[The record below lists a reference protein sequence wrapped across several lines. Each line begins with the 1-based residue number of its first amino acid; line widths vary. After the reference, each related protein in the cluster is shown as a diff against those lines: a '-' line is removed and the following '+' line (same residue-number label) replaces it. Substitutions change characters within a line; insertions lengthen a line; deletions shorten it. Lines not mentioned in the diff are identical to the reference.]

1 MKKLIKIYHRFRSEL
16 INIPISIAEK
26 FGMRELDNVQIE
38 YIETNGKQ
46 YIIIT
51 KIGEN

>member
-1 MKKLIKIYHRFRSEL
+1 MKKIIKIYHRFRSEL
-16 INIPISIAEK
+16 LNIPINIAKK
-26 FGMRELDNVQIE
+26 FGMDKIDNVQIE
-38 YIETNGKQ
+38 YLESDGKQ